1 MPPPPPPPPGP
12 PPPPAPRASG
22 PPPKSSGKPQSRG
35 ALLSQIHQ
43 GAKLKKTVT
52 NDRSAPTVSSLKGS
66 KIVPIISNCS
76 LFYPNLWKHTD
87 FSFMNFPS

>member
-22 PPPKSSGKPQSRG
+22 PPPKSSGKPQNRG

-52 NDRSAPTVSSLKGS
+52 NDRSGPTVSSKLPKTN
-66 KIVPIISNCS
+66 PR
-76 LFYPNLWKHTD
+76 
-87 FSFMNFPS
+87 NF